1 MPVTD
6 AGKAFG
12 DLLSYIQDNLDKNS
26 PEAKALYK
34 FFKKPN
40 PKSWLDTKWILDS
53 ITKGM
58 DLKGN
63 AGNRAKNWMI
73 LKTLSPPTIAAS
85 VFDIDQKLTRGTPLA
100 NKTLP
105 KSKRDN
111 LKKNLGHGY
120 IGLFSSLSNIS
131 DPKIKGIEKG
141 LSQTRSLSKQIK
153 KDYPSYQPVKK
164 L

>member
-12 DLLSYIQDNLDKNS
+12 DLISYIKDNLDPKS
-26 PEAKALYK
+26 PEVKTLYK

-40 PKSWLDTKWILDS
+40 PKAWLDTKWILDS
-53 ITKGM
+53 ITKNI
-58 DLKGN
+58 DLKSN
-63 AGNRAKNWMI
+63 DGNRAKKWMV
-73 LKTLSPPTIAAS
+73 LKTLSPPTVAAS
-85 VFDIDQKLTRGTPLA
+85 VFDIDQKLTRGTPLS

-111 LKKNLGHGY
+111 LKQNLGHGY

-131 DPKIKGIEKG
+131 DPKIRGIEKG
-141 LSQTRSLSKQIK
+141 LSQTRSLSKQLK
-153 KDYPSYQPVKK
+153 QDYPSYQPVKR